1 VRVDEDGDVEYVQ
14 ELSGDSVGDVLS
26 YVEYRP
32 ERLMEQFRTLAEEA
46 VKAKRITPAERRYI
60 VAAYESGL
68 RGYTYF
74 EQ

>member
-1 VRVDEDGDVEYVQ
+1 MQ
-14 ELSGDSVGDVLS
+14 ELQGDTVGDVLS

-32 ERLMEQFRTLAEEA
+32 ERLMEQFRTLAEDA
-46 VKAKRITPAERRYI
+46 VKGNRNKPAELREI
-60 VAAYESGL
+60 LAANDNGL